1 MGSGTGS
8 GAGLTAP
15 TSRTGG
21 STGDEVK
28 VPVYGHAGAHNAANA
43 ASTYAARGKGALPAV
58 PHASGSASIAG
69 MPPVLGALNAKVAS
83 FRESTVFSC
92 FSLEGFID
100 QLPKNRAGQV
110 SWFIAW
116 TVVILVVG
124 IYIGDYRADMN
135 PEMNQWC
142 MMQARECKRQADN
155 CANGVPT
162 VIEENG
168 DLAAVGAGGGGGGG
182 GGAVGGGGLATAPHL
197 EQMHAEW
204 TAHKDNRANTI
215 QSLKDLRKEVI
226 CHERQVIQQ
235 RLRGA
240 KDVDRISSFMMKLEK
255 VQTKYD
261 ELEAVVKVVY
271 PEVLP
276 EVREMDQTDPKG
288 CIKLSALRGARG

>member
-1 MGSGTGS
+1 
-8 GAGLTAP
+8 
-15 TSRTGG
+15 
-21 STGDEVK
+21 
-28 VPVYGHAGAHNAANA
+28 
-43 ASTYAARGKGALPAV
+43 
-58 PHASGSASIAG
+58 

-92 FSLEGFID
+92 FSLEAIID
-100 QLPKNRAGQV
+100 QLPKNRAGQI

-116 TVVILVVG
+116 TVIVLILG

-142 MMQARECKRQADN
+142 VMQARECKRQADN

-168 DLAAVGAGGGGGGG
+168 DLAAVGQTATGASG
-182 GGAVGGGGLATAPHL
+182 GGAVLSGGVGSGPAHL

-204 TAHKDNRANTI
+204 TAHKDNKVNTI
-215 QSLKDLRKEVI
+215 QNLKDLRRDVI
-226 CHERQVIQQ
+226 CHERQVIMQ
-235 RLRGA
+235 RLQGA

-255 VQTKYD
+255 VQVKYD

-276 EVREMDQTDPKG
+276 EVREMDKTDPKG
-288 CIKLSALRGARG
+288 CITLAKIKGARGKKKFI